1 MISLAR
7 ESAHCSIRSWTSDR
21 VSFFV
26 TLDTFAPMFAYRTAL
41 LANERYRW
49 YALGLTTWGQAATN
63 ILGSAFG
70 PLAPFLQDDL
80 QISRASVGLIS
91 TAVFLTAAPSA
102 LFGGRASDRVG
113 ERRVLIISGVLGS
126 FAALAV
132 TASIGFWTLV
142 LSCLALGLGNGIQNP
157 AGSAAIMRWFPQ
169 HQRGFA
175 MGIRQT
181 GVPIGGMLAAGVA
194 PILAL
199 HYGWRSAYLAGGIL
213 SLIGALLIVVA
224 YFDPPRKPI
233 AGAVAMRSL
242 KDLARDKRLLLL
254 AVIFNCQVFTQMAA
268 TTYFVLFLHETFA
281 ASVVTAGV
289 LFVVVNVAAMV
300 ARIGWGLVSDRRFQ
314 GKRRPVLMMIIA
326 LTVCSTLGAA
336 LLPSGTPLWL
346 VGVLSIFFGI
356 SAFAWTGILGTL
368 VIEIAGPESAGS
380 AISLVQV
387 LATPATLLAPPL
399 FGLLADV
406 SGSYQA
412 SWLVLTLI
420 GTVGL
425 ITVRWVQEVAPA

>member
-1 MISLAR
+1 MS
-7 ESAHCSIRSWTSDR
+7 
-21 VSFFV
+21 
-26 TLDTFAPMFAYRTAL
+26 MFSYRFSL
-41 LANERYRW
+41 LAHERYRW
-49 YALGLTTWGQAATN
+49 YALGLTTLGQAATN

-80 QISRASVGLIS
+80 SISRAEVGLVS

-102 LFGGRASDRVG
+102 LFGGRAADRVG
-113 ERRVLIISGVLGS
+113 ERRVLILSGILGAL
-126 FAALAV
+126 AALAV
-132 TASIGFWTLV
+132 AASGGFWSLV
-142 LSCLALGLGNGIQNP
+142 ASCLALGLGNGIQNP
-157 AGSAAIMRWFPQ
+157 AGSAAVMRWFPQ

-175 MGIRQT
+175 MGVRQT

-213 SLIGALLIVVA
+213 SFVGAVLIVAA
-224 YFDPPRKPI
+224 YFDPPRQSA
-233 AGAVAMRSL
+233 AGVVATRSL
-242 KDLARDKRLLLL
+242 RDLARDRRILRLAL
-254 AVIFNCQVFTQMAA
+254 IFGCQVFTQMAA
-268 TTYFVLFLHETFA
+268 TTYFVLFFHEA
-281 ASVVTAGV
+281 LNASVVTAGV

-314 GKRRPVLMMIIA
+314 GRRRPVLVIIIT
-326 LTVCSTLGAA
+326 LTVCSTFCAA
-336 LLPSGTPLWL
+336 LLPPHTPLWL
-346 VGVLSIFFGI
+346 VSALSLLFGV

-380 AISLVQV
+380 AVSLVQV
-387 LATPATLLAPPL
+387 LSTPATLFAPPL

-406 SGSYQA
+406 SGTYRA

-420 GTVGL
+420 GIVGL
-425 ITVRWVQEVAPA
+425 ITLRWVQEKDAA